1 MNYSLVINNVPES
14 EMTEYKMFHVH
25 FKAEV
30 NGTRF
35 LSDTKVRAQSEKEA
49 AEMVLKNYSY
59 SREITAVM
67 KG

>member
-1 MNYSLVINNVPES
+1 
-14 EMTEYKMFHVH
+14 MTEYKMFHVH

-35 LSDTKVRAQSEKEA
+35 LSDTKIRAQNEKEA
-49 AEMVLKNYSY
+49 AEMVLKNYRY